1 MLPAPSL
8 DDLARRVRSRCDD
21 SGGPYVLFL
30 GAGCA
35 AAAGAPPTEIIARDL
50 LKTFG
55 YDTTPASPD
64 EPFEHVLS
72 RFAEHTDKLSRSQL
86 TRMVRSVYAKVPV
99 PSFYQD
105 LALMVRERFF
115 PIIVTTNFDTLLEL
129 ALESVGLRNSDYL
142 LTTLGPRSR
151 SESAPSRNLRPGS
164 SPLTHIIKLHG
175 DLAHDTG
182 YLTPSEIEQALSASR
197 QWIKADLSADLIMV
211 GHSPGEGPIDG
222 WLAHAPQRELWW
234 ISGTD
239 GSPPDLAVWSNDV
252 HVLSGDLARP
262 QIFFQQLALRLLR
275 APEASE
281 SGATAGDTA
290 PEVDAGLES
299 VRSMAPAVP
308 ESDSLV
314 DTLQREILRSQ
325 SMLTSLS
332 QEALPGTRSPE
343 TQAQI
348 QYQKKRLSSLEDRL
362 RLLPD
367 VKLRL
372 VDLVDRILASIRG
385 VDSSRMAS
393 AGFDGVAAY
402 LERETETL
410 KRELGADTP
419 NQSIVSAALGATLTV
434 ADRLYTELGESVVN
448 VDDLRALAAL
458 VPTSSGRVV
467 VP

>member
-30 GAGCA
+30 GVGCA
-35 AAAGAPPTEIIARDL
+35 AAAGAPSMEAIARDVL
-50 LKTFG
+50 RTFG
-55 YDTTPASPD
+55 YDATPASAD
-64 EPFEHVLS
+64 EPFDHLLS
-72 RFAEHTDKLSRSQL
+72 RFAERTDKLSRAQL
-86 TRMVRSVYAKVPV
+86 TRMLRSVYAKVPV

-142 LTTLGPRSR
+142 LTALGPRSR

-164 SPLTHIIKLHG
+164 EPLTHIIKLHG
-175 DLAHDTG
+175 DLAQDLG
-182 YLTPSEIEQALSASR
+182 YLTPGEIEQALATSR
-197 QWIKADLSADLIMV
+197 QWIKADLSGDLIMV

-222 WLAHAPQRELWW
+222 WLAQAPQRELWW
-234 ISGTD
+234 ISPND
-239 GSPPDLAVWSNDV
+239 GVPPEVGGWSNDV
-252 HVLSGDLARP
+252 HVLSGDLGRP

-275 APEASE
+275 AAEASE
-281 SGATAGDTA
+281 PAAAADMA
-290 PEVDAGLES
+290 PEANASLES
-299 VRSMAPAVP
+299 TPPMVAAVREP
-308 ESDSLV
+308 DSLV

-325 SMLTSLS
+325 AVLTSLS
-332 QEALPGTRSPE
+332 QEAFPGTRSPE

-348 QYQKKRLSSLEDRL
+348 QYQKKRLTSLEDRL

-367 VKLRL
+367 VKLHL
-372 VDLVDRILASIRG
+372 VELVDRILVRIRR
-385 VDSSRMAS
+385 VDSSTVAS
-393 AGFDGVAAY
+393 VGLDGVAAY
-402 LERETETL
+402 VERETETL

-419 NQSIVSAALGATLTV
+419 NQPILSAALGATLTV
-434 ADRLYTELGESVVN
+434 ADRLYTELGESAVN

-467 VP
+467 P